1 MNRTSLDTPITTT
14 VAALSDRYLLQR
26 VKELS
31 AIEHYVQGVVI
42 DHLRE
47 VERRGLYL
55 ALGFSGMFDYV
66 RELGY
71 STGAAWRRLKAM
83 RLCEEVKGARGRLLE
98 GTLTLDAAAQLQH
111 AFERQERKARR
122 STTPDTDTHGGGGH
136 EAQADAGSATPVMEP
151 AARTA
156 VAPGGPAPDV
166 AARDAGPEGSAGA
179 PGGLV
184 PDAPVRAP
192 ERPVAPVLDAAERE
206 SLVAQ
211 AAGKSTRQVKEML
224 AKVDP
229 ELARAADRMRPLG
242 AGRWELKAVID
253 DDCQVGLE
261 QLKGLLSHVDPQMT
275 LGQLLGR
282 VVREALDR
290 HDPSRPPRGRGRR
303 RRTPEVAA
311 QTSAPKTAAGPGA
324 ATAAQ
329 QSGMPAGSAT
339 SAPNV
344 PADAGQRRVT
354 VAKWPAVTTRTADV
368 TAETSA
374 PKEAA
379 TAPRTE
385 LPAGSATSPT
395 MVQAADRP
403 AAGAGIAT
411 SPPKSGGGAPPAAQ
425 RSDRLV
431 TPATAPPQPRVRSR
445 AIPVAVRRQVWERDR
460 GCCSYV
466 DRGSGRR
473 CGSRHLLEIDHVV
486 PYALGGSA
494 EPDNLRL
501 LCAAHHRYRH
511 AARAH
516 QRPLVP
522 DLVPTWCLPDLA
534 QLSYRNPATHQA
546 RQKQITRPGEPKR
559 GPLQYADLADH
570 VR

>member
-1 MNRTSLDTPITTT
+1 MNKTSLDTPLTTT
-14 VAALSDRYLLQR
+14 VAALSDQHLLQQ

-83 RLCEEVKGARGRLLE
+83 RLCEEVNGARGRLLD

-122 STTPDTDTHGGGGH
+122 AAAPDTDKAGSGT
-136 EAQADAGSATPVMEP
+136 QADAGSATSVMELGAR
-151 AARTA
+151 AAA
-156 VAPGGPAPDV
+156 APGGSAPDV
-166 AARDAGPEGSAGA
+166 AARAAGPEGSEGA
-179 PGGLV
+179 PGGMV
-184 PDAPVRAP
+184 PDAP

-303 RRTPEVAA
+303 RRTPDVAG
-311 QTSAPKTAAGPGA
+311 QTSASKTAAGPD

-339 SAPNV
+339 SAPKV

-354 VAKWPAVTTRTADV
+354 VAKRPAVATRTRTAEV

-374 PKEAA
+374 PKEAVA
-379 TAPRTE
+379 APGTE
-385 LPAGSATSPT
+385 LPAGAATSPAK
-395 MVQAADRP
+395 VQAADQR
-403 AAGAGIAT
+403 AAASGIAT
-411 SPPKSGGGAPPAAQ
+411 SAPKAGGGAQPAAH
-425 RSDRLV
+425 RTGGLV
-431 TPATAPPQPRVRSR
+431 TPATTAPPPRVRSR

-511 AARAH
+511 RHARRAAAR
-516 QRPLVP
+516 R
-522 DLVPTWCLPDLA
+522 
-534 QLSYRNPATHQA
+534 
-546 RQKQITRPGEPKR
+546 
-559 GPLQYADLADH
+559 
-570 VR
+570 

>member
-1 MNRTSLDTPITTT
+1 MNKTSLDTPITTT
-14 VAALSDRYLLQR
+14 VAALSDHHLLQQ

-55 ALGFSGMFDYV
+55 TLGFSGMFDYV

-83 RLCEEVKGARGRLLE
+83 RLCEEVNGARGRLLE

-122 STTPDTDTHGGGGH
+122 AAAPDTEKPDGGGRGK
-136 EAQADAGSATPVMEP
+136 QADAGSATSVMELGAR
-151 AARTA
+151 AAA
-156 VAPGGPAPDV
+156 APGGSAPDG
-166 AARDAGPEGSAGA
+166 AARGAGPVGSEGA

-192 ERPVAPVLDAAERE
+192 ERPVAPVLDAAARE
-206 SLVAQ
+206 SLVAE

-229 ELARAADRMRPLG
+229 DLARAADRMRPLG

-253 DDCQVGLE
+253 DDCQLGLE

-290 HDPSRPPRGRGRR
+290 HDPSLPPRGRGRS
-303 RRTPEVAA
+303 RRTPEV
-311 QTSAPKTAAGPGA
+311 TSAPKTAAGPGA
-324 ATAAQ
+324 ATAQ
-329 QSGMPAGSAT
+329 QSGMPTGPAT

-354 VAKWPAVTTRTADV
+354 VAKRPAVATRTAEV
-368 TAETSA
+368 TAKTAA
-374 PKEAA
+374 PKEAVA
-379 TAPRTE
+379 APGTE
-385 LPAGSATSPT
+385 LPAGAATSPAK
-395 MVQAADRP
+395 VQAADRP
-403 AAGAGIAT
+403 AAAAGIAT
-411 SPPKSGGGAPPAAQ
+411 SAPEAGGGAQPAAQ
-425 RSDRLV
+425 RSGGLV
-431 TPATAPPQPRVRSR
+431 TPATTAPLPRVRSR
-445 AIPVAVRRQVWERDR
+445 AIPAAVRRQVWERDR

-466 DRGSGRR
+466 DRASGRR

-511 AARAH
+511 RHARLAAAR
-516 QRPLVP
+516 R
-522 DLVPTWCLPDLA
+522 
-534 QLSYRNPATHQA
+534 
-546 RQKQITRPGEPKR
+546 
-559 GPLQYADLADH
+559 
-570 VR
+570 

>member
-1 MNRTSLDTPITTT
+1 MNKTSLDTPITTT
-14 VAALSDRYLLQR
+14 VAALSDRHLLLR

-55 ALGFSGMFDYV
+55 TLGFSGMFDYV

-83 RLCEEVKGARGRLLE
+83 RLCEEVNGARGRLLE
-98 GTLTLDAAAQLQH
+98 GTLMLDAAAQLQH
-111 AFERQERKARR
+111 AFEQQERKARR
-122 STTPDTDTHGGGGH
+122 AAAPDTEKPDGGGRGK
-136 EAQADAGSATPVMEP
+136 QADAGSAMPVMEP
-151 AARTA
+151 GARAAA
-156 VAPGGPAPDV
+156 APGGSAPDG
-166 AARDAGPEGSAGA
+166 AARAAGPEGAEGA

-192 ERPVAPVLDAAERE
+192 ERPVAPVPDAAARE
-206 SLVAQ
+206 SLVAE

-229 ELARAADRMRPLG
+229 DLARAADRMRPLG

-290 HDPSRPPRGRGRR
+290 HDPSRPPRGRGRS
-303 RRTPEVAA
+303 RRTPAVAA
-311 QTSAPKTAAGPGA
+311 QTSAPKTAAGPDA
-324 ATAAQ
+324 AAQ
-329 QSGMPAGSAT
+329 QSGLPAGSAT

-354 VAKWPAVTTRTADV
+354 VAKRPAVATRTAEV

-379 TAPRTE
+379 APPRTE
-385 LPAGSATSPT
+385 LSAGAATSPAR
-395 MVQAADRP
+395 VQAADRP
-403 AAGAGIAT
+403 AVAAGIAT
-411 SPPKSGGGAPPAAQ
+411 SAPKAGGRAQPAAQ
-425 RSDRLV
+425 RTARLV

-511 AARAH
+511 RHARRVAAR
-516 QRPLVP
+516 R
-522 DLVPTWCLPDLA
+522 
-534 QLSYRNPATHQA
+534 
-546 RQKQITRPGEPKR
+546 
-559 GPLQYADLADH
+559 
-570 VR
+570 

>member
-1 MNRTSLDTPITTT
+1 MNKTSLDTPITTT
-14 VAALSDRYLLQR
+14 VAALSDHHLLQQ

-55 ALGFSGMFDYV
+55 TLGFSGMFDYV

-83 RLCEEVKGARGRLLE
+83 RLCEEVNGARGRLLE

-122 STTPDTDTHGGGGH
+122 STTPGTDTHRGGGH
-136 EAQADAGSATPVMEP
+136 EAQADAGSATPVVEP
-151 AARTA
+151 AARAA
-156 VAPGGPAPDV
+156 VAPGGPAPDG
-166 AARDAGPEGSAGA
+166 AARAAGPEGSEGA
-179 PGGLV
+179 EGTPGGLL
-184 PDAPVRAP
+184 PDAP
-192 ERPVAPVLDAAERE
+192 ERPVAPVLDAAARE
-206 SLVAQ
+206 SLVAE

-229 ELARAADRMRPLG
+229 DLARAADRMRPLG

-253 DDCQVGLE
+253 DDCQVGLV

-290 HDPSRPPRGRGRR
+290 HDPSRPPRGRGRS
-303 RRTPEVAA
+303 RRTPAA
-311 QTSAPKTAAGPGA
+311 AGQTSAPKTAAGPDA
-324 ATAAQ
+324 AAAQ
-329 QSGMPAGSAT
+329 QSGLPAGSAT
-339 SAPNV
+339 SAPKV
-344 PADAGQRRVT
+344 SADAAPRRVT
-354 VAKWPAVTTRTADV
+354 VAKRPAAATRTAEV

-374 PKEAA
+374 PKESVAA
-379 TAPRTE
+379 PGTE
-385 LPAGSATSPT
+385 LPAGAATSPAK
-395 MVQAADRP
+395 VQAADRP
-403 AAGAGIAT
+403 AAAAGIAT
-411 SPPKSGGGAPPAAQ
+411 SAPKAEGGARPAAH
-425 RSDRLV
+425 RTGGLV
-431 TPATAPPQPRVRSR
+431 TPATTAPQPRVRRR

-511 AARAH
+511 RHARRAAAR
-516 QRPLVP
+516 R
-522 DLVPTWCLPDLA
+522 
-534 QLSYRNPATHQA
+534 
-546 RQKQITRPGEPKR
+546 
-559 GPLQYADLADH
+559 
-570 VR
+570 

>member
-1 MNRTSLDTPITTT
+1 MNKTSLDTPITTT
-14 VAALSDRYLLQR
+14 VAALSDHHLLLR

-31 AIEHYVQGVVI
+31 AVEHYVQGVVI

-111 AFERQERKARR
+111 AFEQQERKARR
-122 STTPDTDTHGGGGH
+122 VAAPDTEKPDGGGRGK
-136 EAQADAGSATPVMEP
+136 QVDAGSATSVLELGARAAAEP
-151 AARTA
+151 GGSAPDGAARA
-156 VAPGGPAPDV
+156 
-166 AARDAGPEGSAGA
+166 AGPEGSEGSEGA
-179 PGGLV
+179 SGGLV
-184 PDAPVRAP
+184 PDAP

-303 RRTPEVAA
+303 RRTPDVAG
-311 QTSAPKTAAGPGA
+311 QTSAPKEAAGPDA
-324 ATAAQ
+324 ATAQ
-329 QSGMPAGSAT
+329 QSGVPAVSAT
-339 SAPNV
+339 SAPKV

-354 VAKWPAVTTRTADV
+354 VAKRPAAATRTAEV
-368 TAETSA
+368 AAETSA
-374 PKEAA
+374 PKGAVAA
-379 TAPRTE
+379 PGTE
-385 LPAGSATSPT
+385 LPAGAATSPAK
-395 MVQAADRP
+395 VQVADRP
-403 AAGAGIAT
+403 AAAAGIAA
-411 SPPKSGGGAPPAAQ
+411 SAPKAGGGAQPAAH
-425 RSDRLV
+425 RTGGLV
-431 TPATAPPQPRVRSR
+431 TPATTAPPPRVRSR

-511 AARAH
+511 RHARRAAAR
-516 QRPLVP
+516 R
-522 DLVPTWCLPDLA
+522 
-534 QLSYRNPATHQA
+534 
-546 RQKQITRPGEPKR
+546 
-559 GPLQYADLADH
+559 
-570 VR
+570 

>member
-1 MNRTSLDTPITTT
+1 MNKTSRGTPITTT
-14 VAALSDRYLLQR
+14 VAALSDHHLLQR

-31 AIEHYVQGVVI
+31 AIEHYVEGVVI

-55 ALGFSGMFDYV
+55 TLGFSGMFDYV

-83 RLCEEVKGARGRLLE
+83 RLCEEVNGARGRLLE
-98 GTLTLDAAAQLQH
+98 GTLTLDAAAQLQY
-111 AFERQERKARR
+111 AFEQQERKARR
-122 STTPDTDTHGGGGH
+122 AAAPDTEKPDGGGRGK
-136 EAQADAGSATPVMEP
+136 QADAGSATSVLELG
-151 AARTA
+151 ARAA
-156 VAPGGPAPDV
+156 VAPGGSAPEV
-166 AARDAGPEGSAGA
+166 AARAAGPEGSEGA

-184 PDAPVRAP
+184 PDASVRAP
-192 ERPVAPVLDAAERE
+192 ERPAPVLDAAARE
-206 SLVAQ
+206 SLVAE

-229 ELARAADRMRPLG
+229 DLARAADRMRPLG

-303 RRTPEVAA
+303 RTPDVTA

-324 ATAAQ
+324 ATAPQ
-329 QSGMPAGSAT
+329 TGLPAGSET

-354 VAKWPAVTTRTADV
+354 AAKRPAAATRTRTAEV

-374 PKEAA
+374 PKEAVA
-379 TAPRTE
+379 APRTE
-385 LPAGSATSPT
+385 LPAGAATSPAKA
-395 MVQAADRP
+395 QAADRP
-403 AAGAGIAT
+403 AAATGIAT
-411 SPPKSGGGAPPAAQ
+411 SAPKAGARSQPAAH
-425 RSDRLV
+425 RTGGLV
-431 TPATAPPQPRVRSR
+431 TPATARPQPRVRSR
-445 AIPVAVRRQVWERDR
+445 AIPVAVSRQVWERDW

-466 DRGSGRR
+466 VLGSGRR

-511 AARAH
+511 RHARLAAAR
-516 QRPLVP
+516 R
-522 DLVPTWCLPDLA
+522 
-534 QLSYRNPATHQA
+534 
-546 RQKQITRPGEPKR
+546 
-559 GPLQYADLADH
+559 
-570 VR
+570 

>member
-1 MNRTSLDTPITTT
+1 MNKTSLDTPITST
-14 VAALSDRYLLQR
+14 VAALSDQHLLLR

-55 ALGFSGMFDYV
+55 ILGFSGMFDYV

-122 STTPDTDTHGGGGH
+122 AAAPDTEKPDGGGRDQ
-136 EAQADAGSATPVMEP
+136 QADAGSAASVMELGARAAAALGGSAP
-151 AARTA
+151 DGAARA
-156 VAPGGPAPDV
+156 
-166 AARDAGPEGSAGA
+166 AGPEGSEGA
-179 PGGLV
+179 SSGVV
-184 PDAPVRAP
+184 PDAPVGAP
-192 ERPVAPVLDAAERE
+192 ERPAAPVLDAAERE
-206 SLVAQ
+206 ALVAQ

-229 ELARAADRMRPLG
+229 DLARTADRMRPLG

-290 HDPSRPPRGRGRR
+290 HDPSRPPRGRRR
-303 RRTPEVAA
+303 RRTPEVAG
-311 QTSAPKTAAGPGA
+311 QTSAPKDAARPGA
-324 ATAAQ
+324 AAAPQ
-329 QSGMPAGSAT
+329 TGMAAVSAT

-344 PADAGQRRVT
+344 PADPGQRRVT
-354 VAKWPAVTTRTADV
+354 VAKRPAVATRTADV

-374 PKEAA
+374 PNEAVA
-379 TAPRTE
+379 APGTE
-385 LPAGSATSPT
+385 LPAGAATSPAK
-395 MVQAADRP
+395 VQAADRP
-403 AAGAGIAT
+403 AGAAGIAT
-411 SPPKSGGGAPPAAQ
+411 SAPKAGGGAQPVAQ
-425 RSDRLV
+425 RSGRLV
-431 TPATAPPQPRVRSR
+431 TPATAAPQPRVRSR
-445 AIPVAVRRQVWERDR
+445 AIPAAVRRQVWERDR

-511 AARAH
+511 RHTRLAAAR
-516 QRPLVP
+516 R
-522 DLVPTWCLPDLA
+522 
-534 QLSYRNPATHQA
+534 
-546 RQKQITRPGEPKR
+546 
-559 GPLQYADLADH
+559 
-570 VR
+570 

>member
-1 MNRTSLDTPITTT
+1 MNKTSLDTPIITT
-14 VAALSDRYLLQR
+14 VAALSDHHLLQQ

-55 ALGFSGMFDYV
+55 TLGFSGMFDYV

-83 RLCEEVKGARGRLLE
+83 RLCEEVNGARGRLLD

-122 STTPDTDTHGGGGH
+122 AAAPDTDKHAGSGTP
-136 EAQADAGSATPVMEP
+136 ADAGSATSVMELG
-151 AARTA
+151 ARTA
-156 VAPGGPAPDV
+156 AAPGGSAPDV
-166 AARDAGPEGSAGA
+166 AARAAVPEGSEGA
-179 PGGLV
+179 RSGLV
-184 PDAPVRAP
+184 PDAP
-192 ERPVAPVLDAAERE
+192 ERPVAPVLDAAARE
-206 SLVAQ
+206 SLVAE

-242 AGRWELKAVID
+242 AGRWELNAVID

-275 LGQLLGR
+275 LGQLLER

-303 RRTPEVAA
+303 RRTPDVTA

-324 ATAAQ
+324 ATTQ
-329 QSGMPAGSAT
+329 QSGMPAGAAT
-339 SAPNV
+339 SAPKV
-344 PADAGQRRVT
+344 SADAAPRRVT
-354 VAKWPAVTTRTADV
+354 VAKRPAVATPTADV

-379 TAPRTE
+379 AAPRTE
-385 LPAGSATSPT
+385 LPAGAATSPAK
-395 MVQAADRP
+395 VQAADRP
-403 AAGAGIAT
+403 AAAAGIVT
-411 SPPKSGGGAPPAAQ
+411 SAPEAGGGSQPAAH
-425 RSDRLV
+425 RTGGLV
-431 TPATAPPQPRVRSR
+431 TPATARPQHRVGSR
-445 AIPVAVRRQVWERDR
+445 AIPAAVRRQVWERDL

-466 DRGSGRR
+466 DRGQWAPVRLPASAGDRSRGTVCARR
-473 CGSRHLLEIDHVV
+473 QR
-486 PYALGGSA
+486 
-494 EPDNLRL
+494 
-501 LCAAHHRYRH
+501 
-511 AARAH
+511 RA
-516 QRPLVP
+516 
-522 DLVPTWCLPDLA
+522 
-534 QLSYRNPATHQA
+534 
-546 RQKQITRPGEPKR
+546 
-559 GPLQYADLADH
+559 
-570 VR
+570 

>member
-1 MNRTSLDTPITTT
+1 MNKTSRDTPITTT
-14 VAALSDRYLLQR
+14 VAALSDHHLLQQ

-55 ALGFSGMFDYV
+55 TLGFSGMFDYV

-83 RLCEEVKGARGRLLE
+83 RLCEEVNGARGRLLE

-111 AFERQERKARR
+111 AFEQQERKARR
-122 STTPDTDTHGGGGH
+122 AAAPDTDKHAGSGTP
-136 EAQADAGSATPVMEP
+136 ADAGSATSVMERG
-151 AARTA
+151 ARTA
-156 VAPGGPAPDV
+156 DAPGGSAPDV
-166 AARDAGPEGSAGA
+166 AARAAVPEGSEGA
-179 PGGLV
+179 RSGLV
-184 PDAPVRAP
+184 PDAP
-192 ERPVAPVLDAAERE
+192 ERPAAPVLDAAARE

-211 AAGKSTRQVKEML
+211 ATGKSTRQVKEML

-303 RRTPEVAA
+303 RRTPDVAG
-311 QTSAPKTAAGPGA
+311 QTSAPKTAAGPDA
-324 ATAAQ
+324 ATAQ
-329 QSGMPAGSAT
+329 QTGLPTVSET

-344 PADAGQRRVT
+344 SADAGQRRVT
-354 VAKWPAVTTRTADV
+354 VAKRPVAATRTRTAEV

-374 PKEAA
+374 PKEAL
-379 TAPRTE
+379 APGTE
-385 LPAGSATSPT
+385 LPAGAATSPT
-395 MVQAADRP
+395 RVQAADRP
-403 AAGAGIAT
+403 AAAAGIAT
-411 SPPKSGGGAPPAAQ
+411 SAPKAGGGAQPAAQ
-425 RSDRLV
+425 RGGRLV
-431 TPATAPPQPRVRSR
+431 TPATAPPQPRVRGR
-445 AIPVAVRRQVWERDR
+445 AIPAAVRRQVWERDR

-486 PYALGGSA
+486 PYALGGSS

-511 AARAH
+511 RHARLAAAR
-516 QRPLVP
+516 R
-522 DLVPTWCLPDLA
+522 
-534 QLSYRNPATHQA
+534 
-546 RQKQITRPGEPKR
+546 
-559 GPLQYADLADH
+559 
-570 VR
+570 

>member
-1 MNRTSLDTPITTT
+1 MNKTSLDAPITTT
-14 VAALSDRYLLQR
+14 VAALSDHHLLQR

-55 ALGFSGMFDYV
+55 TLGFSGMFDYV

-83 RLCEEVKGARGRLLE
+83 RLCEEVNGARGRLLE

-111 AFERQERKARR
+111 AFERQERKANR
-122 STTPDTDTHGGGGH
+122 STTPDT
-136 EAQADAGSATPVMEP
+136 EKQADAGSAMSVMELG
-151 AARTA
+151 ARAA
-156 VAPGGPAPDV
+156 VAPGGSAPDG
-166 AARDAGPEGSAGA
+166 AAREAGPEGSEGA

-184 PDAPVRAP
+184 PDAP
-192 ERPVAPVLDAAERE
+192 EGPVAPVLDAAARE
-206 SLVAQ
+206 SLVAE

-303 RRTPEVAA
+303 RLTPDVTG
-311 QTSAPKTAAGPGA
+311 QTSAPKTAAGPDA
-324 ATAAQ
+324 AAAQ
-329 QSGMPAGSAT
+329 QTDLPAGSAT
-339 SAPNV
+339 SAPKV

-354 VAKWPAVTTRTADV
+354 IAKRPAVAPRTAAA

-374 PKEAA
+374 PKEA
-379 TAPRTE
+379 TAAPGTE
-385 LPAGSATSPT
+385 LPAGAATSPAK
-395 MVQAADRP
+395 VQAADRS
-403 AAGAGIAT
+403 AAAAGIAT
-411 SPPKSGGGAPPAAQ
+411 SAPKAGGGSQPAAQ
-425 RSDRLV
+425 RSGRLV

-445 AIPVAVRRQVWERDR
+445 AIPLAVRRQVWDRDR

-511 AARAH
+511 RHARLAAAR
-516 QRPLVP
+516 R
-522 DLVPTWCLPDLA
+522 
-534 QLSYRNPATHQA
+534 
-546 RQKQITRPGEPKR
+546 
-559 GPLQYADLADH
+559 
-570 VR
+570 

>member
-1 MNRTSLDTPITTT
+1 MNKTSLDTPIITT
-14 VAALSDRYLLQR
+14 VAALSDQHLLQQ

-31 AIEHYVQGVVI
+31 AIEDYVQGVVI

-55 ALGFSGMFDYV
+55 TLGFSGMFDYV

-122 STTPDTDTHGGGGH
+122 AAAPDTDKHAGSGTP
-136 EAQADAGSATPVMEP
+136 ADAGSATSVMERG
-151 AARTA
+151 ARTA
-156 VAPGGPAPDV
+156 DAPGGSAPDV
-166 AARDAGPEGSAGA
+166 AARAAVPEGSEGA
-179 PGGLV
+179 RSGLV
-184 PDAPVRAP
+184 PDAP
-192 ERPVAPVLDAAERE
+192 ERPAAPVLDAAARE
-206 SLVAQ
+206 SLVAE

-229 ELARAADRMRPLG
+229 DLARAADRMRPLG

-303 RRTPEVAA
+303 RRTPDVTA

-324 ATAAQ
+324 ATTQ
-329 QSGMPAGSAT
+329 QSGLPAGAAT
-339 SAPNV
+339 SAPKV

-354 VAKWPAVTTRTADV
+354 VAKRPAVATPTAGV

-379 TAPRTE
+379 AAPRTE
-385 LPAGSATSPT
+385 LPAGAATSPAK
-395 MVQAADRP
+395 VQAADRP
-403 AAGAGIAT
+403 AAAAGIVT
-411 SPPKSGGGAPPAAQ
+411 SAPEAGGGSQPAAH
-425 RSDRLV
+425 RTGGLV
-431 TPATAPPQPRVRSR
+431 TPATARPQHRVGSR
-445 AIPVAVRRQVWERDR
+445 AIPAAVRRQVWERDL

-511 AARAH
+511 RHARLAAAR
-516 QRPLVP
+516 R
-522 DLVPTWCLPDLA
+522 
-534 QLSYRNPATHQA
+534 
-546 RQKQITRPGEPKR
+546 
-559 GPLQYADLADH
+559 
-570 VR
+570 

>member
-1 MNRTSLDTPITTT
+1 MNKTSLDTPITTT
-14 VAALSDRYLLQR
+14 VAALSDQRLLQQ

-55 ALGFSGMFDYV
+55 TLGFSGMFDYV

-83 RLCEEVKGARGRLLE
+83 RLCEEVNGARGRLLE

-136 EAQADAGSATPVMEP
+136 EAQAAAGSATPVVEP
-151 AARTA
+151 AARAA
-156 VAPGGPAPDV
+156 VAPGGPAPDG
-166 AARDAGPEGSAGA
+166 AARAAGPEGSEGAEGA
-179 PGGLV
+179 PGGLL
-184 PDAPVRAP
+184 PNAP
-192 ERPVAPVLDAAERE
+192 ERPVAPVLDAAARE

-229 ELARAADRMRPLG
+229 DLARPADRMRPLG

-282 VVREALDR
+282 LVREALDR
-290 HDPSRPPRGRGRR
+290 HDPSRPPRRRGRR
-303 RRTPEVAA
+303 RIPDVNA
-311 QTSAPKTAAGPGA
+311 QTSAPKTAAGPDA
-324 ATAAQ
+324 AAAQ
-329 QSGMPAGSAT
+329 QSGLPAGSAT
-339 SAPNV
+339 SAPKV

-354 VAKWPAVTTRTADV
+354 VAKRPAAATRTAEV

-379 TAPRTE
+379 APGTE
-385 LPAGSATSPT
+385 LPAGAATSPAK
-395 MVQAADRP
+395 VQAADRP
-403 AAGAGIAT
+403 AAAAGIAT
-411 SPPKSGGGAPPAAQ
+411 SAPKAE
-425 RSDRLV
+425 DR
-431 TPATAPPQPRVRSR
+431 
-445 AIPVAVRRQVWERDR
+445 
-460 GCCSYV
+460 
-466 DRGSGRR
+466 
-473 CGSRHLLEIDHVV
+473 H
-486 PYALGGSA
+486 
-494 EPDNLRL
+494 
-501 LCAAHHRYRH
+501 RH
-511 AARAH
+511 ARLAAAR
-516 QRPLVP
+516 R
-522 DLVPTWCLPDLA
+522 
-534 QLSYRNPATHQA
+534 
-546 RQKQITRPGEPKR
+546 
-559 GPLQYADLADH
+559 
-570 VR
+570 

>member
-1 MNRTSLDTPITTT
+1 MNKTSLDAPITTT
-14 VAALSDRYLLQR
+14 VAALSDQHLLQR
-26 VKELS
+26 LKELS

-55 ALGFSGMFDYV
+55 TLGFSGMFDYV

-83 RLCEEVKGARGRLLE
+83 RLCEEVKGARGWLLE

-122 STTPDTDTHGGGGH
+122 AATPDIEKPDGGGRG
-136 EAQADAGSATPVMEP
+136 AQADAGSATSVMEAGAR
-151 AARTA
+151 AAA
-156 VAPGGPAPDV
+156 APGGSAPDG
-166 AARDAGPEGSAGA
+166 AARAAGPEGSAG
-179 PGGLV
+179 GHGSFV

-192 ERPVAPVLDAAERE
+192 ERPVAPVPDAAARE
-206 SLVAQ
+206 SLVAE

-229 ELARAADRMRPLG
+229 DLARLADRMRPLG

-290 HDPSRPPRGRGRR
+290 HDPSRPPRRR
-303 RRTPEVAA
+303 RRSRRTPEVAD

-324 ATAAQ
+324 AAAQ
-329 QSGMPAGSAT
+329 QTGRPAGAAT
-339 SAPNV
+339 SAPNAS
-344 PADAGQRRVT
+344 ADAGQRRVT
-354 VAKWPAVTTRTADV
+354 VAKRPAVATRTAAV

-379 TAPRTE
+379 AAPRTE
-385 LPAGSATSPT
+385 LPGGAATSSAKD
-395 MVQAADRP
+395 QAADRP
-403 AAGAGIAT
+403 AAAAGTAT
-411 SPPKSGGGAPPAAQ
+411 SAPKGGGGSQPAAL
-425 RSDRLV
+425 RTGGLA
-431 TPATAPPQPRVRSR
+431 TPATAPPSPPRVRSR
-445 AIPVAVRRQVWERDR
+445 AIPAAVRRQVWERDR

-511 AARAH
+511 AHRN
-516 QRPLVP
+516 RI
-522 DLVPTWCLPDLA
+522 PTTFA
-534 QLSYRNPATHQA
+534 
-546 RQKQITRPGEPKR
+546 PG
-559 GPLQYADLADH
+559 
-570 VR
+570 

>member
-1 MNRTSLDTPITTT
+1 MNKTSLDTPITTT
-14 VAALSDRYLLQR
+14 VAALSDQRLLQQ

-55 ALGFSGMFDYV
+55 TLGFSSMFDYTM

-98 GTLTLDAAAQLQH
+98 GTLTLDAAAQLQY
-111 AFERQERKARR
+111 AFEQQARKARR
-122 STTPDTDTHGGGGH
+122 STTPDTEKQAGGGLGT
-136 EAQADAGSATPVMEP
+136 QADAGSATPVMEP
-151 AARTA
+151 DTRAAA
-156 VAPGGPAPDV
+156 ALGGLAPDV
-166 AARDAGPEGSAGA
+166 AAHAAGPEGSAGE
-179 PGGLV
+179 PSGLV

-192 ERPVAPVLDAAERE
+192 AHPAAPMPDAAARE

-229 ELARAADRMRPLG
+229 DLARPADRMRPLG

-290 HDPSRPPRGRGRR
+290 HDPSRPPRGRRR
-303 RRTPEVAA
+303 SRTAEVAG
-311 QTSAPKTAAGPGA
+311 QTSAPKTEPGPD
-324 ATAAQ
+324 ATATQ
-329 QSGMPAGSAT
+329 QTGMPAGSAT

-344 PADAGQRRVT
+344 PADAGHRRVT
-354 VAKWPAVTTRTADV
+354 VAKRPAVATRTAAV
-368 TAETSA
+368 TAETSV

-379 TAPRTE
+379 AAPRTE
-385 LPAGSATSPT
+385 LPARSSTSPARG
-395 MVQAADRP
+395 QAAARP
-403 AAGAGIAT
+403 VAAAGIAT
-411 SPPKSGGGAPPAAQ
+411 SAPKTGGGSQPAAH
-425 RSDRLV
+425 RTG
-431 TPATAPPQPRVRSR
+431 TPTTAPPQPRYTGGGEAAGVGARPGLLQLRGPGQRAPVRLAASAGDR
-445 AIPVAVRRQVWERDR
+445 SHHAVCARRQRQARQSPAAVRRP
-460 GCCSYV
+460 S
-466 DRGSGRR
+466 
-473 CGSRHLLEIDHVV
+473 
-486 PYALGGSA
+486 P
-494 EPDNLRL
+494 PPP
-501 LCAAHHRYRH
+501 CAACS
-511 AARAH
+511 
-516 QRPLVP
+516 RPPV
-522 DLVPTWCLPDLA
+522 T
-534 QLSYRNPATHQA
+534 
-546 RQKQITRPGEPKR
+546 
-559 GPLQYADLADH
+559 
-570 VR
+570 